1 MARDSS
7 GAKVAA
13 CHATENWVDWPNL
26 IWLAAMGKEENKRCM
41 KIGLQQRT
49 IRTKWLKDQNR
60 SRYFCFNFFSRCLLL
75 KVWMTMHH
83 KMSASALRT
92 CWVKALYAAKWSK
105 YWDAIKSNGKCL
117 WSCFTFFSTTHSYW
131 YFRIPILIVYQYIG
145 QRSCRNWWT
154 NNQLDFNDEIQ
165 SNTLWWDPLKS
176 CRIPCPAVSSWWE
189 ALSIAAFT
197 SSSVS
202 TPDTTSTMDFDTSPA
217 NTAHQNG

>member
-26 IWLAAMGKEENKRCM
+26 IWLAAMGKEENKLCM

-92 CWVKALYAAKWSK
+92 CWVKGTVCCKMIQILRCNQIKWEMPLIMFHLLFHHTFLLVLQDPDPHSTSVHRSEKLSK
-105 YWDAIKSNGKCL
+105 LMN
-117 WSCFTFFSTTHSYW
+117 
-131 YFRIPILIVYQYIG
+131 
-145 QRSCRNWWT
+145 
-154 NNQLDFNDEIQ
+154 
-165 SNTLWWDPLKS
+165 
-176 CRIPCPAVSSWWE
+176 
-189 ALSIAAFT
+189 
-197 SSSVS
+197 
-202 TPDTTSTMDFDTSPA
+202 
-217 NTAHQNG
+217 